1 MTGETPAE
9 AGTLADGLRRSQP
22 VRRRVATGSVRSC
35 ARSSRSEAFVV
46 RPASCRG
53 PVRHAEVLRGAST
66 GPAER
71 VPGGT
76 DFGALRSTGG
86 AAVVDVGG
94 SRCFEPLGFSSA
106 RGAFGTGAVDLTF
119 AGCRLRTRVSESDH
133 EAHVPALE
141 HSPPSKAW
149 VSKAHAG
156 RKRPKGAGPS
166 ACPRPQ
172 ALGSDHL
179 PQVAVCPCVG
189 RGRFPRPPGCSDLGT
204 SKGSDGGV
212 CGSEPTVST
221 CSFEVGR
228 GQPAWGSPCPGRS
241 VRRWCAID

>member
-35 ARSSRSEAFVV
+35 DRSFGSEAFVV

-53 PVRHAEVLRGAST
+53 PFRPAEVLRGASK
-66 GPAER
+66 GPPSESA
-71 VPGGT
+71 GT
-76 DFGALRSTGG
+76 DFGASRSTRG
-86 AAVVDVGG
+86 AGLVGVGG
-94 SRCFEPLGFSSA
+94 SRCFDPLGFSSA
-106 RGAFGTGAVDLTF
+106 RGAFGTGGVDLTF

-149 VSKAHAG
+149 ISQAHAG
-156 RKRPKGAGPS
+156 RKRPEGAGPS

-179 PQVAVCPCVG
+179 PQVAIRPCVG
-189 RGRFPRPPGCSDLGT
+189 RGRFRRPPGCSDVGT
-204 SKGSDGGV
+204 SKGSDGGA
-212 CGSEPTVST
+212 CGSGPTVST
-221 CSFEVGR
+221 CSFELGQ
-228 GQPAWGSPCPGRS
+228 GQPVWGSPCPGRS
-241 VRRWCAID
+241 ARRW